1 MHLNLL
7 FVSTQSQCVCPK
19 KDTCTNFAWI
29 QRKDLYKLSW
39 WQTCMTGFINDV
51 YIKDEGNFC
60 LLWSWSGRHW
70 GILQKGKLIK
80 GTKPKNTDKCQTTIW
95 DYFDALLTIIN
106 TKTAKRPNTKTP
118 IIWVLLP
125 RCIVDKGKL
134 KKGKEGPDKDKG
146 KNKGKDI
153 DKDTDN
159 LTFVT
164 SMHSWQRQTQGEP
177 RRQRG
182 HRRRSKRLE

>member
-134 KKGKEGPDKDKG
+134 KESGEDK
-146 KNKGKDI
+146 
-153 DKDTDN
+153 KDTGAVPN
-159 LTFVT
+159 V
-164 SMHSWQRQTQGEP
+164 WNNIIR
-177 RRQRG
+177 
-182 HRRRSKRLE
+182 